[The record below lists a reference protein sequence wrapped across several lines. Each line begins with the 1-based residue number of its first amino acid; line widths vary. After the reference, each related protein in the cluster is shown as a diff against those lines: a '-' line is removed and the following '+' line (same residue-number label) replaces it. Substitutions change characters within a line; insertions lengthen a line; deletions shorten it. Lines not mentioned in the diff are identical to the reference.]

1 MNSFGPT
8 IEMQEV
14 GISIAAIELDP
25 QMLNLDFLKFS
36 GIISTDWELVRQP
49 VVNASMAQ
57 LSFTN
62 GVNVLAQPR
71 NITFL
76 EAIGDRQVTDLQA
89 PLAAGRYVEKL
100 PHANY
105 QGVNI
110 NPKIL
115 IGFPE
120 TRNQDTP
127 RQFIVDRL
135 LAPGGWQNLGQA
147 PLKAS
152 LSLSYQLKRCPL
164 TVTVNEVKLQ
174 KPEGKAIAALLF
186 SGGFNYAIAPKYQ
199 DKKALYLKKR
209 METWPTDF
217 EMFKEIVHKKFLEQ
231 DQNIFPNT
239 LDLSKIRDR

>member
-1 MNSFGPT
+1 MGQT

-14 GISIAAIELDP
+14 GIAIAATDLNP
-25 QMLNLDFLKFS
+25 KMLNLDFLKFS
-36 GIISTDWELVRQP
+36 GIIATDWELARQP
-49 VVNASMAQ
+49 VLSSSMAQ
-57 LSFTN
+57 LSFVN

-76 EAIGDRQVTDLQA
+76 EAIGDRKVEELQCPSVA
-89 PLAAGRYVEKL
+89 RRYVEKL

-120 TRNQDTP
+120 AYEQDTA

-135 LAPGGWQNLGQA
+135 LAPGGWQNMGQA

-164 TVTVNEVKLQ
+164 NIAITEVKLQ
-174 KPEGKAIAALLF
+174 QAEGNAIAALLF
-186 SGGFNYAIAPKYQ
+186 SGGFNYEIAPKYQ
-199 DKKALYLKKR
+199 DKKARYLQKR
-209 METWPTDF
+209 IETWPTDF
-217 EMFKEIVHKKFLEQ
+217 EMFKEIVHKKFFG
-231 DQNIFPNT
+231 QNQGIFPNS
-239 LDLSKIRDR
+239 LL

>member
-1 MNSFGPT
+1 MNTNSFGRT

-14 GISIAAIELDP
+14 GIAIAAIDLNP

-36 GIISTDWELVRQP
+36 GIIATDWELMRQP
-49 VVNASMAQ
+49 VLNASMAQ

-76 EAIGDRQVTDLQA
+76 EAMGDRKIEELQA
-89 PLAAGRYVEKL
+89 PLAACRYVAKL
-100 PHANY
+100 PHADY

-115 IGFPE
+115 IGFLE
-120 TRNQDTP
+120 TQDQDSA
-127 RQFIVDRL
+127 RRFIVDRL
-135 LAPGGWQNLGQA
+135 LVPGGWQTMGQA

-164 TVTVNEVKLQ
+164 TIAINEVKLQ
-174 KPEGKAIAALLF
+174 QPEGEAISALLF

-199 DKKALYLKKR
+199 EKKALYLQKR
-209 METWPTDF
+209 IETWPTDF
-217 EMFKEIVHKKFLEQ
+217 EMFKEIVHKKFFEQ
-231 DQNIFPNT
+231 DRSIFPNSSF
-239 LDLSKIRDR
+239 L

>member
-1 MNSFGPT
+1 M

-14 GISIAAIELDP
+14 GIAIAAIDLNP

-36 GIISTDWELVRQP
+36 GIIATDWELAAQP
-49 VVNASMAQ
+49 VLNASMAQ

-62 GVNVLAQPR
+62 GVNLLAQPR

-76 EAIGDRQVTDLQA
+76 EAIGDRKIGELQA
-89 PLAAGRYVEKL
+89 PLVACRYVEKL
-100 PHANY
+100 PHADY

-115 IGFPE
+115 LGFPE
-120 TRNQDTP
+120 TQDQDRA
-127 RQFIVDRL
+127 RQFIVEGL

-152 LSLSYQLKRCPL
+152 LNLNYQLKRCPL
-164 TVTVNEVKLQ
+164 TIAVNEVKLQ
-174 KPEGKAIAALLF
+174 QPEGNAIAALLF

-199 DKKALYLKKR
+199 DKKARYLKKR
-209 METWPTDF
+209 IETWPTDF
-217 EMFKEIVHKKFLEQ
+217 EMFKEIVHKKFFGQ
-231 DQNIFPNT
+231 DRSIFPS
-239 LDLSKIRDR
+239 L

>member
-1 MNSFGPT
+1 MSANSLGRT

-14 GISIAAIELDP
+14 GIAIAAMDLNP

-36 GIISTDWELVRQP
+36 GIIATDWELARQP
-49 VVNASMAQ
+49 VLNSSMAQ

-76 EAIGDRQVTDLQA
+76 EAIGDRKVEDLQA
-89 PLAAGRYVEKL
+89 PLVACRYVEKL
-100 PHANY
+100 PHADY

-115 IGFPE
+115 IGFSE
-120 TRNQDTP
+120 AHEQDTA
-127 RQFIVDRL
+127 RRFIVDRL
-135 LAPGGWQNLGQA
+135 LAPGGWQNMGQA

-164 TVTVNEVKLQ
+164 NIAITEVKLQ
-174 KPEGKAIAALLF
+174 QSEGNALAALLF

-199 DKKALYLKKR
+199 DKKARYLQKR
-209 METWPTDF
+209 IETWPTDF
-217 EMFKEIVHKKFLEQ
+217 EMFKEIVHKKFLG
-231 DQNIFPNT
+231 QNQSIFPNS
-239 LDLSKIRDR
+239 LL